1 MEEQIKQL
9 TKKIQVS
16 SVYGVMGVM
25 MNKPPKVHSFVSLG
39 ELVSLIRTKRMR
51 PREDRLYIIPKYK
64 GLLFNGSD
72 AELLDFTYEVTDGN
86 MTFVDLD
93 KVAYIKKTNLKSLT
107 NINQFVDDFIEKR
120 DLNRFVVYMLYTKN
134 KDFLCYA
141 VETSF

>member
-1 MEEQIKQL
+1 MEKQVNQ
-9 TKKIQVS
+9 KVQVS

-64 GLLFNGSD
+64 GLLVNGSD
-72 AELLDFTYEVTDGN
+72 AELLDFTYEVIDGN

-107 NINQFVDDFIEKR
+107 NINQFVDDFIEKK

-141 VETSF
+141 VETDF

>member
-1 MEEQIKQL
+1 MEKQVA
-9 TKKIQVS
+9 KKVQVS

-64 GLLFNGSD
+64 GLLVNGSD
-72 AELLDFTYEVTDGN
+72 AELLDFTYEVIDGN

-107 NINQFVDDFIEKR
+107 NINQFVDHFIEKK

-141 VETSF
+141 VETDF

>member
-1 MEEQIKQL
+1 MEKPV

-25 MNKPPKVHSFVSLG
+25 MNKPPKIHSFVSLG
-39 ELVSLIRTKRMR
+39 ELVSMIRTKRMR

-64 GLLFNGSD
+64 GLLVNGSD
-72 AELLDFTYEVTDGN
+72 AELLDFTYEVIDGN

-107 NINQFVDDFIEKR
+107 NINQFVDDFIEKK

-134 KDFLCYA
+134 KDFICYA

>member
-1 MEEQIKQL
+1 MEEQIKQI

-16 SVYGVMGVM
+16 SVYGVM

-64 GLLFNGSD
+64 GLLVNGSD
-72 AELLDFTYEVTDGN
+72 AELLDFTYEVIDGN
-86 MTFVDLD
+86 TTFVDLD

-107 NINQFVDDFIEKR
+107 NINQFVDDFIEKE

>member
-1 MEEQIKQL
+1 MEKQVA
-9 TKKIQVS
+9 KKVQVS
-16 SVYGVMGVM
+16 SVYGVMGVI
-25 MNKPPKVHSFVSLG
+25 MNEPPKVHSFVSLG

-64 GLLFNGSD
+64 GLLVNGSD
-72 AELLDFTYEVTDGN
+72 AELLDFTYEVIDGN

-107 NINQFVDDFIEKR
+107 NINQFVDDFIEKK

-141 VETSF
+141 VETDF

>member
-1 MEEQIKQL
+1 MEEQIKQI

-16 SVYGVMGVM
+16 SVYGVM

-64 GLLFNGSD
+64 GLLVNGSD
-72 AELLDFTYEVTDGN
+72 AELLDFTYEVIDGN

-107 NINQFVDDFIEKR
+107 NINQFVDDFIEKK

-141 VETSF
+141 VETDF

>member
-1 MEEQIKQL
+1 MEKQIG
-9 TKKIQVS
+9 KKVQVS
-16 SVYGVMGVM
+16 SVYGVMGIM

-64 GLLFNGSD
+64 GLLVNGSD
-72 AELLDFTYEVTDGN
+72 AELLDFTYEVIDGN

-107 NINQFVDDFIEKR
+107 NINQFVDDFIEKK
-120 DLNRFVVYMLYTKN
+120 DINRFVVYMLYTKN

-141 VETSF
+141 VETDF

>member
-1 MEEQIKQL
+1 MEEQIKEI

-16 SVYGVMGVM
+16 SVYGVMM
-25 MNKPPKVHSFVSLG
+25 KKPPKVHSFVSLG

-64 GLLFNGSD
+64 GLLVNGSD
-72 AELLDFTYEVTDGN
+72 SELLDFTYEVIDGN

-107 NINQFVDDFIEKR
+107 NINQFVDDFIEKK

-141 VETSF
+141 VETDF

>member
-1 MEEQIKQL
+1 MEKQVNQ
-9 TKKIQVS
+9 KVQVS
-16 SVYGVMGVM
+16 SVYGVMGVI

-64 GLLFNGSD
+64 GLLVNGSD
-72 AELLDFTYEVTDGN
+72 AELLDFTYEVIDGN

-93 KVAYIKKTNLKSLT
+93 KVAYIKKTNLKSLI
-107 NINQFVDDFIEKR
+107 NINQFVDDFIEKK
-120 DLNRFVVYMLYTKN
+120 DLNRFAVYMLYTKN

-141 VETSF
+141 VETDF